1 MERIYGLLLFPNS
14 AVMSLS
20 PEDLRFYIEDITDI
34 AEWSTNVHVHI
45 MELKDQHAIDRQ
57 VNRRSMP
64 AKLACKRNILSHC
77 MNEYQVCLCFENK
90 YKYDR
95 FPLLFV
101 RSPYYQTSSVN
112 YTCSLLIIFLSHP
125 TQSP

>member
-1 MERIYGLLLFPNS
+1 MLSVVLDIAWSLMIHIIHKNLDIFQKVSRSFLVELKAWSIPVGRNTMERIYGLLLFPNS

-77 MNEYQVCLCFENK
+77 MNEY
-90 YKYDR
+90 
-95 FPLLFV
+95 
-101 RSPYYQTSSVN
+101 
-112 YTCSLLIIFLSHP
+112 
-125 TQSP
+125 